1 MVESKNNLKAWLYL
15 APALILLGI
24 FIVYPLINTILL
36 AFKENYNYLLGTYS
50 GYGFGNFN
58 KIFGQRIFWLT
69 VTNTLFIVFVS
80 VPTSLILSLLI
91 AVGLNSIKPLQK
103 IFQTIFFL
111 PYVTNTIAI
120 GMVFAVMFNQG
131 YGLVNTVLGW
141 INPAIQENLIN
152 WVGYGASW
160 GRSMTVLLIYTVWGA
175 LPFKIL
181 IFLSGLQ
188 GIDKQYYQAAQ
199 VDSTPRYRVFTRI
212 TVPLLSPMI
221 AYVLVTSLIGAFKEY
236 TSVVALFGLDT
247 DIREKGVGTIVWYL
261 YFYLNG
267 PLAGSGSA
275 GWAAAAALFL
285 FVIILIFTFVNL
297 YVSKKRVHY

>member
-15 APALILLGI
+15 APALILMAI
-24 FIVYPLINTILL
+24 FILYPLFNTITI
-36 AFKENYNYLLGTYS
+36 AFRENYNYLLGTSS
-50 GYGFGNFN
+50 GFGFGNFQ
-58 KIFGQRIFWLT
+58 KIFSQNIFWKT
-69 VTNTLFIVFVS
+69 VANTFFIVFVS
-80 VPTSLILSLLI
+80 VPISIILALLI
-91 AVGLNSIKPLQK
+91 AVGLNSIKPFQK

-120 GMVFAVMFNQG
+120 GMVFAVMFNQSF
-131 YGLVNTVLGW
+131 GLINTMIGWLGL
-141 INPAIQENLIN
+141 ENAIN

-160 GRSMTVLLIYTVWGA
+160 GRSMTVLLIYSVWGA

-221 AYVLVTSLIGAFKEY
+221 AYVAVTSLIGAFKEY

-247 DIREKGVGTIVWYL
+247 DIRDKGVGTIVWYL
-261 YFYLNG
+261 YYYLNG

-285 FVIILIFTFVNL
+285 FVIILVFTFVNL
-297 YVSKKRVHY
+297 YISKKRVHY

>member
-15 APALILLGI
+15 APALILMAI
-24 FIVYPLINTILL
+24 FIFYPLFNTILI
-36 AFKENYNYLLGTYS
+36 AFKEKYNYMTGEFTQF
-50 GYGFGNFN
+50 GFGNFAF
-58 KIFGQRIFWLT
+58 IFRNQIFWRT
-69 VTNTLFIVFVS
+69 VSNTFFIVFVS
-80 VPTSLILSLLI
+80 VPISIMLSLLI

-103 IFQTIFFL
+103 VFQTIFFL

-120 GMVFAVMFNQG
+120 GMVFAVMFNQS
-131 YGLVNTVLGW
+131 YGLINTIIGWLGLD
-141 INPAIQENLIN
+141 NAIN
-152 WVGYGASW
+152 WVGYGAGW
-160 GRSMTVLLIYTVWGA
+160 GRAMTVLLIYSVWEA

-199 VDSTPRYRVFTRI
+199 IDSTPRVRVFTRI

-221 AYVLVTSLIGAFKEY
+221 AYVAVTSFIGAFKEY

-247 DIREKGVGTIVWYL
+247 SIRDKGIGTIVWFL
-261 YFYLNG
+261 YRSLSDPRVG
-267 PLAGSGSA
+267 EGSA

-285 FVIILIFTFVNL
+285 FVIILIFTFINL
-297 YVSKKRVHY
+297 YISKKRVHY